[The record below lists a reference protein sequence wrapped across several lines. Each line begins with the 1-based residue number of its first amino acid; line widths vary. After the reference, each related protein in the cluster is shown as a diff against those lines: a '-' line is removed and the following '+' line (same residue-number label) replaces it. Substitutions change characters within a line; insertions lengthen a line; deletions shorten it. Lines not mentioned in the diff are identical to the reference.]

1 MYLPELRVKQ
11 FHLFQ
16 ISIFGSI
23 VLLVLLGSVVAQ
35 YEEEPEEP
43 EEEEDEPKFT
53 HGQLIR
59 SYCHLVKE
67 SKFYKTYGLK
77 ENCALKVRKFG
88 SKVLFL
94 HKHENVH
101 NYFNDIC

>member
-1 MYLPELRVKQ
+1 M
-11 FHLFQ
+11 
-16 ISIFGSI
+16 
-23 VLLVLLGSVVAQ
+23 SVVAQ
-35 YEEEPEEP
+35 YDDEEPEQPE

-88 SKVLFL
+88 SQVWFRVYL
-94 HKHENVH
+94 N
-101 NYFNDIC
+101 NIC